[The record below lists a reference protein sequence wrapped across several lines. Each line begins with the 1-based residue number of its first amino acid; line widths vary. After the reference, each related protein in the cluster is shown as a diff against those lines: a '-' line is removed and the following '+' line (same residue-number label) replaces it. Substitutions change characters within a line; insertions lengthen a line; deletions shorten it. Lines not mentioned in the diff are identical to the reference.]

1 MHDTKKCRTFI
12 MYYNVYIKIIMN
24 DKKIEL
30 ISAKGAM
37 GVTEFAL
44 LYFPESPPETA
55 YKRMWVW
62 IRTSRGLKE
71 KLLAAG
77 WVKFQKLYTPKQVA
91 CLVEHLGEP

>member
-1 MHDTKKCRTFI
+1 
-12 MYYNVYIKIIMN
+12 MN

-55 YKRMWVW
+55 YKRIW

-91 CLVEHLGEP
+91 CLVGHLGEP